1 MHRPI
6 WGAAILVA
14 LWSSSAAAEPITL
27 DAAIARALAVAPENQ
42 IGIAAGDAARAGVI
56 TAATRPLGEVT
67 VEAENAIGS
76 GAYSRFNQAEITAS
90 YSQPIEN
97 GARRAARIS
106 LAERQGDVAAAA
118 ALTRRLDVA
127 AAVERAFIDVQI
139 ADAALQ
145 IATARLAQE
154 EALRTEAIRR
164 VRGYKDPL
172 FVETAANGRVAQA
185 GLARDEAHANAAA
198 ARATLAHFWGGDGS
212 EIEVNGDF
220 LRPDGAGAALLAR
233 ADGLLAEALLAS
245 ADGLLAEALLA
256 RARAEVTHERASATN
271 DYRWSA
277 GARYLRESRDVALV
291 AGLTIPLGG
300 NRNRGNIARAEA
312 EERQLAAEQAADRA
326 TRERR
331 LIQLIAMAEAART
344 RASRLVRDIY
354 PINARTLAEV
364 RAGYNRGGFS
374 FQNIIEAADAIAA
387 TQDDWLAA
395 VTRYR
400 DLLTEIDRLT
410 GRFAAVAA
418 PQMQEDLP

>member
-42 IGIAAGDAARAGVI
+42 IGIAAGDAARAAVI
-56 TAATRPLGEVT
+56 TAAARPLGEVT

-106 LAERQGDVAAAA
+106 LAERQGDVATAA

-172 FVETAANGRVAQA
+172 FVETAANGRVAEA
-185 GLARDEAHANAAA
+185 GLARDEAQANAAA

-212 EIEVNGDF
+212 EIEVHGEL
-220 LRPDGAGAALLAR
+220 LRPDGEVAAPS
-233 ADGLLAEALLAS
+233 LAS

-256 RARAEVTHERASATN
+256 SARAEVAHERASATN

-291 AGLTIPLGG
+291 AGITIPLGG

-312 EERQLAAEQAADRA
+312 AERQLAAEQAADLA
-326 TRERR
+326 ARERR
-331 LIQLIAMAEAART
+331 LIQLVAMAEAART

>member
-42 IGIAAGDAARAGVI
+42 IGIAAADAARAGVI

-106 LAERQGDVAAAA
+106 LAERQGGVATAA

-145 IATARLAQE
+145 IATARLTQE

-172 FVETAANGRVAQA
+172 FVETAANGRVAEA
-185 GLARDEAHANAAA
+185 SLARDEAHANAAA

-212 EIEVNGDF
+212 DVAVNGEL
-220 LRPDGAGAALLAR
+220 LRPDGDGA
-233 ADGLLAEALLAS
+233 ALLAS

-256 RARAEVTHERASATN
+256 SARAEVAHERASATN

-291 AGLTIPLGG
+291 AGITISLGG
-300 NRNRGNIARAEA
+300 NRNRGNIAQAEA
-312 EERQLAAEQAADRA
+312 QERQLAAEQAANLA
-326 TRERR
+326 ERERR
-331 LIQLIAMAEAART
+331 LLQLIAMAEAART
-344 RASRLVRDIY
+344 RANRLVRDIY

-374 FQNIIEAADAIAA
+374 FQNIIEAADTIAA

-400 DLLTEIDRLT
+400 DLLPEIDRLT
-410 GRFAAVAA
+410 GRFAAIAA
-418 PQMQEDLP
+418 PQLQENLP